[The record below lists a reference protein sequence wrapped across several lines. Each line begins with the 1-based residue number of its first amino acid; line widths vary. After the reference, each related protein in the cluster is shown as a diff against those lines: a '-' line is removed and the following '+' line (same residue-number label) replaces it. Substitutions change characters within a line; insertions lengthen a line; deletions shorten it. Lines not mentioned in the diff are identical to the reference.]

1 MREKVMYT
9 WRLRSSLMELRP
21 HGCIMGILNV
31 TPDSFSDGGK
41 YVQAEAALA
50 HAQQL
55 LDDGADII
63 DIGGESTRP
72 GAAEVTEDEET
83 RRVLPAFRLIRQNFP
98 RAVLSIDTRHAEVAR
113 RALDEGADIINDVGG
128 LGDGRMRSICAEFG
142 CGVVLMHMKG
152 VPATMQKEPH
162 YDDVVR
168 EVREFFIERI
178 RLAEEAG
185 ISKDCICL
193 DPGIGFG
200 KTVQHN
206 LELINNLDALRC
218 EGLPILMGLSRK
230 RFLTVIGRGTVEMS
244 LVAARNGAQ
253 VHRVHEV
260 KELREALDLAL
271 MES

>member
-1 MREKVMYT
+1 
-9 WRLRSSLMELRP
+9 
-21 HGCIMGILNV
+21 
-31 TPDSFSDGGK
+31 
-41 YVQAEAALA
+41 
-50 HAQQL
+50 
-55 LDDGADII
+55 
-63 DIGGESTRP
+63 
-72 GAAEVTEDEET
+72 
-83 RRVLPAFRLIRQNFP
+83 
-98 RAVLSIDTRHAEVAR
+98 
-113 RALDEGADIINDVGG
+113 
-128 LGDGRMRSICAEFG
+128 MRSICAEFG